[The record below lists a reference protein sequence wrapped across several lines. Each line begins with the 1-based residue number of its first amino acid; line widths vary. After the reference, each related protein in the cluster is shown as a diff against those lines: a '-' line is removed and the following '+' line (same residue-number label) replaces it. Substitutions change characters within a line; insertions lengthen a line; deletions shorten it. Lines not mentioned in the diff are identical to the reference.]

1 VEREDVAV
9 SARRIWDLSQTLRP
23 ELPVWPGDVRFSS
36 PVTASVAAGATVN
49 LHRLELSTQSGTHA
63 ECSRHVR
70 DDAPE
75 LAALPLESFIGECE
89 LRDVSGPSH
98 ADGDG
103 VVPAAAVLD
112 RLPARVERV
121 LLRTLAQPDWERWP
135 AGFRALDP
143 ALIDALAA
151 RGCRL
156 IATDAPSV
164 DPEHCKRLRSHQ
176 ACHRAGMAILEGVV
190 LDGIPEGRYE
200 LVALPLPIAGVE
212 ATPIRAIL
220 RELA

>member
-1 VEREDVAV
+1 MSE
-9 SARRIWDLSQTLRP
+9 RRIWDLSQTLQP
-23 ELPVWPGDVRFSS
+23 ELPVWPGDVRFACV
-36 PVTASVAAGATVN
+36 VTAAVAAGSTVN

-75 LAALPLESFIGECE
+75 LAALPLAAFIGECE
-89 LRDVSGPSH
+89 LRDVSGPGDVDS
-98 ADGDG
+98 DG

-121 LLRTLAQPDWERWP
+121 LLRTLVRPDWGQWP
-135 AGFRALDP
+135 TGFRALDP

-164 DPEHCKRLRSHQ
+164 DPEHCKLLRSHQ

-190 LDGIPEGRYE
+190 LDGIPEGHYE
-200 LVALPLPIAGVE
+200 LIALPLPIAGVE
-212 ATPIRAIL
+212 ATPVRAIL
-220 RELA
+220 RALA

>member
-1 VEREDVAV
+1 MKAQK
-9 SARRIWDLSQTLRP
+9 IWDISQTLRP
-23 ELPVWPGDVRFSS
+23 ALPVWPGDVPFACS
-36 PVTASVAAGATVN
+36 VTASVAAGSTVN
-49 LHRLELSTQSGTHA
+49 LHRLALSTQSGTHA

-75 LAALPLESFIGECE
+75 LAALALSAFIGECE
-89 LRDVSGPSH
+89 LRDVSGPGQID
-98 ADGDG
+98 ADG
-103 VVPAAAVLD
+103 VVPASAVLD

-121 LLRTLAQPDWERWP
+121 LLRTLDRPDWGRWP

-164 DPEHCKRLRSHQ
+164 DPEHCKRLLSHQ

-220 RELA
+220 RELGG

>member
-1 VEREDVAV
+1 MKAQK
-9 SARRIWDLSQTLRP
+9 IWDISQTLRP
-23 ELPVWPGDVRFSS
+23 DLPVWPGDVPFACS
-36 PVTASVAAGATVN
+36 VTASVAAGSTVN

-75 LAALPLESFIGECE
+75 LAALALSAFIGECE
-89 LRDVSGPSH
+89 LRDVSGPGQID
-98 ADGDG
+98 AAG
-103 VVPAAAVLD
+103 VVPASAVID

-121 LLRTLAQPDWERWP
+121 LLRTLDRPDWGRWP

-164 DPEHCKRLRSHQ
+164 DPEHCKRLLSHQ

-220 RELA
+220 RELGG

>member
-1 VEREDVAV
+1 MKAQK
-9 SARRIWDLSQTLRP
+9 IWDISQILRP
-23 ELPVWPGDVRFSS
+23 DLPVWPGDVPFACS
-36 PVTASVAAGATVN
+36 VTASVAAGSTVN

-75 LAALPLESFIGECE
+75 LAALALSAFIGECE
-89 LRDVSGPSH
+89 LRDVSGPGQID
-98 ADGDG
+98 ADG
-103 VVPAAAVLD
+103 VVPASAVID

-121 LLRTLAQPDWERWP
+121 LLRTLDRPDWGRWP

-164 DPEHCKRLRSHQ
+164 DPEHCKRLLSHQ

-220 RELA
+220 RELGG

>member
-1 VEREDVAV
+1 MSE
-9 SARRIWDLSQTLRP
+9 RRIWDLSQTLQP
-23 ELPVWPGDVRFSS
+23 ELPVWPGDVRFACA
-36 PVTASVAAGATVN
+36 VTASVAAGSTVN

-75 LAALPLESFIGECE
+75 LAALPLAAFIGECE
-89 LRDVSGPSH
+89 LRDVSGPDH
-98 ADGDG
+98 VDGEG

-121 LLRTLAQPDWERWP
+121 LLRTLVRPDWGRWP
-135 AGFRALDP
+135 TGFRALDP

-164 DPEHCKRLRSHQ
+164 DPEHCKRLRSH
-176 ACHRAGMAILEGVV
+176 
-190 LDGIPEGRYE
+190 
-200 LVALPLPIAGVE
+200 
-212 ATPIRAIL
+212 
-220 RELA
+220 

>member
-1 VEREDVAV
+1 V

-200 LVALPLPIAGVE
+200 LVALPLPIAGIE
-212 ATPIRAIL
+212 ATPVRAIL
-220 RELA
+220 RELG